1 MEKIEILAQ
10 PLLDAVGLSADEL
23 KSLTEGKDLKEAS
36 EAIFARLGD
45 RFAEV
50 RQREGK
56 AQYNRGIKEKGK
68 AAESAMAPIFERFEI
83 DINDFDTF
91 ESGVQELTKK
101 LEQVGNQTDSAN
113 LTTEQITSHATYQAL
128 QRKLDAANE
137 ARKNL
142 QAEYEGFKT
151 DIHTRSVLSA
161 ARSAT
166 AQFLEENNAVKGNA
180 TYDKV
185 AEFFLATVD
194 PSRIGLNDGKP
205 VWLDEDGQPLTDKLG
220 NPVSWGQ
227 GVRDRYELGF
237 NVADPGKGGSGAPAG
252 SGGKGGGGGLVVRSR
267 DEAQRLLQQHQ
278 GDKAMTAK
286 INNAYS
292 EYLDSQG

>member
-1 MEKIEILAQ
+1 MEIQIG
-10 PLLDAVGLSADEL
+10 LDVAARLTGKQADEL
-23 KSLTEGKDLKEAS
+23 AGLFEGIEDQKEIAQTF
-36 EAIFARLGD
+36 ENAVGD
-45 RFAEV
+45 HFSTLRKRIAADK
-50 RQREGK
+50 RKQGQREKGEAVEK
-56 AQYNRGIKEKGK
+56 ALSDLFDRYGIEG
-68 AAESAMAPIFERFEI
+68 
-83 DINDFDTF
+83 FDTA
-91 ESGVQELTKK
+91 EDGIAQLSEKLTAEPPKG
-101 LEQVGNQTDSAN
+101 EPGE

-194 PSRIGLNDGKP
+194 PSRIGLNEGKP

-292 EYLDSQG
+292 EFLDSQG